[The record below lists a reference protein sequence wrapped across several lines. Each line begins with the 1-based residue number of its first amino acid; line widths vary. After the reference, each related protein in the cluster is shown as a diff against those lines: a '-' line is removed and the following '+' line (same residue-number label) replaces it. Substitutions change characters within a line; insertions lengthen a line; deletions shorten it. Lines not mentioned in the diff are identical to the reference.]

1 MYKNSAMLKF
11 GLAVA
16 ILTLAAVPARAEG
29 GGGDATPEQMP
40 AVCKSQAAN
49 LKLSAAAADAFV
61 QKCTTASSSSG
72 ERKAST
78 MKLEGTK

>member
-40 AVCKSQAAN
+40 AVCKSQAAS
-49 LKLSAAAADAFV
+49 LKLSAEAADAFV
-61 QKCTTASSSSG
+61 QKCAAASTSTG
-72 ERKAST
+72 ERKGT
-78 MKLEGTK
+78 MRLEGTK

>member
-11 GLAVA
+11 ALTVT

-29 GGGDATPEQMP
+29 GGGEATPQQMP
-40 AVCKSQAAN
+40 SVCKSQAAN

-61 QKCTTASSSSG
+61 QKCTSASASA
-72 ERKAST
+72 ERKAT

>member
-11 GLAVA
+11 GLAFAV
-16 ILTLAAVPARAEG
+16 LTLAAMPARAEG

-40 AVCKSQAAN
+40 AVCQAQAAN

-61 QKCTTASSSSG
+61 QKCTAASSSTG
-72 ERKAST
+72 ERKGT
-78 MKLEGTK
+78 MRLEGTK